1 MPDYGRQA
9 TDAEYRRLRR
19 RVVKI
24 YQQAY
29 KDIAKKAEDFLKKY
43 EAKEKMYRQQVEEGK
58 ITQADFDA
66 WKRGQVFQ
74 GKQWEAKKK
83 QMAATLY
90 RADTVAQQMVNDS
103 RFEVF
108 AQNANYIGYELEH
121 GAGVDSGFNV
131 YSAQSVARLA
141 RKQPDLLPPKKDV
154 DKDKSY
160 KWYNGKINQC
170 VTQGIIQGE
179 SLMQMAERIG
189 KATGEPSAS
198 AMMRNARTMHTSAE
212 NAGRLEAMHQAQEKG
227 IKMKKR
233 WLATLDSHTRDTHAD
248 LDGQTVDVDE
258 PFTVDV
264 DGKTMEIRYPGD
276 PDADP
281 KLVWNCRCSL
291 VEVDPEFPDG
301 LPRRDGDGNI
311 IEDMTYRQWQKWKAG
326 V

>member
-9 TDAEYRRLRR
+9 TDAEYKRLRR

-29 KDIAKKAEDFLKKY
+29 KDIAKKAEDFMKKH
-43 EAKEKMYRQQVEEGK
+43 EAKEKMLRQQLADGK

-66 WKRGQVFQ
+66 WMRGQVFT
-74 GKQWEAKKK
+74 GKQWEAKRQ
-83 QMAATLY
+83 QMADTLY
-90 RADTVAQQMVNDS
+90 KADTIAQQMVNDS

-108 AQNANYIGYELEH
+108 AQNANYVGYSLEH
-121 GAGVDSGFNV
+121 GAGVDSGFNL
-131 YSAQSVARLA
+131 YSSQSVARLA
-141 RKQPDLLPPKKDV
+141 KEQPDLLPPKKAV
-154 DKDKSY
+154 GKDKSY

-179 SLMQMAERIG
+179 SLRQMADRIG
-189 KATGEPSAS
+189 KTTGESSAS
-198 AMMRNARTMHTSAE
+198 AMLRNARTMHTGAE

-227 IKMKKR
+227 VKLKKQ

-248 LDGQTVDVDE
+248 LDMQIVDVDQ
-258 PFTVDV
+258 PFTVD
-264 DGKTMEIRYPGD
+264 GMEIMYPGD
-276 PDADP
+276 PNAEP
-281 KLVWNCRCSL
+281 ELVWNCRCTM

-311 IEDMTYRQWQKWKAG
+311 IEDMSYREWEKWKAG
-326 V
+326 NG